1 MPTRSRY
8 RGRLK
13 IPENNYITRSY
24 EMMKNNEKTLE
35 EINSKLGGILLLL
48 TKLIGEEKWEN

>member
-1 MPTRSRY
+1 MKTRSRN
-8 RGRLK
+8 R

-24 EMMKNNEKTLE
+24 EIMKNNEKNLE

-48 TKLIGEEKWEN
+48 TKLVGEKLEEN